1 MTLQVYA
8 IFSSIQGES
17 TRSGLPTTFIRLAGC
32 PLNCSYCDTRLAC
45 EATGD
50 SMTVDDV
57 VEKVAQHGRRL
68 VEVTGGEPLAQ
79 KSALPL
85 MTALADK
92 GFDVMLET
100 SGAFSIANVDPRV
113 RVIMDV
119 KTPGSQMRDKMDM
132 SNLDLLDSNRHELK
146 FVITSRDDFDWASVL
161 IRTRKLAG
169 TCELLFSPASGLLK
183 GEELAKWIL
192 DANLPVRLQLQ
203 VHKILWPGEENK

>member
-1 MTLQVYA
+1 MILRVYA

-17 TRSGLPTTFIRLAGC
+17 TSSGLPTTFIRLAGC
-32 PLNCSYCDTRLAC
+32 PLKCSYCDTRLAC
-45 EATGD
+45 EATGT

-57 VEKVAQHGRRL
+57 VVKVAEHGRRL
-68 VEVTGGEPLAQ
+68 VELTGGEPLAQ
-79 KSALPL
+79 ESTFPL

-100 SGAFSIANVDPRV
+100 SGAFSIAAVDPRV

-119 KTPGSQMRDKMDM
+119 KTPGSGMRDRMDM

-146 FVITSRDDFDWASVL
+146 FVITSRDDFDWATVL
-161 IRTRKLAG
+161 IQTRKLAG
-169 TCELLFSPASGLLK
+169 TCELLFSPASGRLG
-183 GEELAKWIL
+183 GEELARWIL